1 MNNAHWHLVL
11 NHLPIIIPL
20 LGVLVMIGGFIT
32 RSDIV
37 KRTAYFIFIFGAIS
51 AYPALATGEGAEE
64 VIENLAGID
73 EKIIHVHEKVA
84 EIFAILSYILGAFS
98 LIGIWANYY
107 RKSFANIVAILTIIF
122 SFIVLFYARQTGT
135 TGGEIRHTEIR
146 KAGSTLIPAAGGE
159 SESD

>member
-37 KRTAYFIFIFGAIS
+37 KRTAYFIFVLGAIC
-51 AYPALATGEGAEE
+51 AYPSLATGEGAEE

-73 EKIIHVHEKVA
+73 EKIIHVHEEVA

-107 RKSFANIVAILTIIF
+107 RKSFANIISILTILF

-146 KAGSTLIPAAGGE
+146 AAGSTFIPPAEKGE
-159 SESD
+159 SD